1 MTTKEEFQAAGT
13 KIIHDAMPH
22 VMREVATALSDPSIG
37 SVKQV
42 TSVAKFVVDF
52 FISGRAGEGDGE
64 AGVRTL
70 MDLFGEAGAIR
81 VALLMDQVGQKLLK
95 LSEDAE
101 AEGVAP
107 E

>member
-22 VMREVATALSDPSIG
+22 VMREVAAALADPSINT
-37 SVKQV
+37 VKQV
-42 TSVAKFVVDF
+42 TSVSKFVVDF